1 MSRSTNKDN
10 SVYVTLLKSLYCLT
24 LSQEIFF
31 FFCKEVTQGFP
42 DGSEVKSLP
51 TSVGDMG
58 SMPDMGRSHMQ

>member
-1 MSRSTNKDN
+1 MSRSNNKDN
-10 SVYVTLLKSLYCLT
+10 SVYVILLKSLYSLT
-24 LSQEIFF
+24 LSQEI

-42 DGSEVKSLP
+42 DGSVVKSLP

>member
-1 MSRSTNKDN
+1 MSRSNNKDN
-10 SVYVTLLKSLYCLT
+10 SVYVTLLKSLYSLT
-24 LSQEIFF
+24 LSQEFF

-58 SMPDMGRSHMQ
+58 SMPDMGRSHMR